1 MYLEFRGATADGLC
15 RESPRKMLLA
25 PCGKGLVLDD
35 RSPPL
40 NWSWWTYWMAS
51 GGRQKTGETLH
62 TERKALE
69 WEASN

>member
-35 RSPPL
+35 RSPP
-40 NWSWWTYWMAS
+40 
-51 GGRQKTGETLH
+51 E
-62 TERKALE
+62 LE
-69 WEASN
+69 LADLLDGQR